1 MEQQSE
7 RTMWRVQLV
16 ILPATFYL
24 SSLSLFLENVAK
36 PQGMY
41 RVLETG
47 DVIWLNLFAICL
59 AVFFV
64 VVPCVL
70 GLLWLS
76 AKWRGRPFW

>member
-7 RTMWRVQLV
+7 RTMWRVQVV
-16 ILPATFYL
+16 ILPAAFYL
-24 SSLSLFLENVAK
+24 SALNLYLENVAQ

-41 RVLETG
+41 RNPETG
-47 DVIWLNLFAICL
+47 DVMWLNLAGICL
-59 AVFFV
+59 AVFLV